1 MLNVAED
8 CMQEWKE
15 LAPGGPPLAGL
26 PEDLVEPLVEPS
38 NGLALLLNPSVSDGW
53 NRESSH
59 G

>member
-1 MLNVAED
+1 
-8 CMQEWKE
+8 MQEWKE